1 VKFVIDDPLPPHKI
15 FKFIQE
21 LGSIDDDEMY
31 RTFNMGMG
39 FAIILPKE
47 EAKKLRKVL
56 DGKIVGYV
64 EEGEGVYVKD
74 LRIDKKVG
82 N

>member
-1 VKFVIDDPLPPHKI
+1 
-15 FKFIQE
+15 
-21 LGSIDDDEMY
+21 
-31 RTFNMGMG
+31 MG

-74 LRIDKKVG
+74 LRIDKKVS